1 MEIWKPIPGYEG
13 YEASN
18 QGRVRSVDRII
29 VTKRG
34 PKRLKGRVLSSATHS
49 EAFPYLTFQL
59 GAGRTLTAHVAVCL
73 AFKGPRPEGMVVRHL
88 DNNPTNNW
96 EYNLCYGTQKQN
108 QADRIANGTKSEGE
122 KHGMVKLTQEQVMEI
137 KQRLADGE
145 FQKDIAEYYGV
156 TQSTVSNIKRGS
168 RWKSLEVAK

>member
-18 QGRVRSVDRII
+18 QGRVRSVDRTIL
-29 VTKRG
+29 TKRG
-34 PKRLKGRVLSSATHS
+34 PKQLKGKVLSGSTHS
-49 EAFPYLTFQL
+49 EAFPYVTFQL
-59 GAGRTLTAHVAVCL
+59 GAGRTLSAHVAVCL
-73 AFKGPRPEGMVVRHL
+73 AFKGSRPDGMVVRHL
-88 DNNPTNNW
+88 DNNPANNW

-122 KHGMVKLTQEQVMEI
+122 KHGMVKLTQRQVEEI

-145 FQKDIAEYYGV
+145 FQKDIAVIYGV

-168 RWKSLEVAK
+168 RWKSLGA